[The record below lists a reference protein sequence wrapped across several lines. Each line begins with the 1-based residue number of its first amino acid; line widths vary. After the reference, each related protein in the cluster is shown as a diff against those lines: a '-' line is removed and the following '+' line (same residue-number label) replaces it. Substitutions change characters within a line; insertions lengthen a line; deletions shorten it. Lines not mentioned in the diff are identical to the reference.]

1 MANMASSE
9 LNGDRNLFPQRLLLR
24 SGRARPHLLSSS
36 STFSLHTFDQLVFT
50 SPSEAVVDMSSR
62 S

>member
-9 LNGDRNLFPQRLLLR
+9 LNGDRNLFLNVCCCVQVEPVLIFFFFFDLL
-24 SGRARPHLLSSS
+24 
-36 STFSLHTFDQLVFT
+36 LHTFDQLVFT